1 MSDSAPAAAAA
12 APAAKKKPLVLIIA
26 IVVVLLGGGGGAW
39 FFMRGGTAAEAAE
52 GEATEAEEK
61 EEKEDKVKLSERGLV
76 ELEPFIVNLA
86 DDGGKR
92 FLRASIQLVVEDEA
106 EALEFEEKP
115 VLTMGAR
122 SAIVNTLTGEYSE
135 DLATPEGKEELRE
148 LLVESVS
155 EALKIEIVDV
165 LFSDFVI
172 QY

>member
-1 MSDSAPAAAAA
+1 MSDPAPAAAAA
-12 APAAKKKPLVLIIA
+12 PAPAKKKPLVLIIA

-39 FFMRGGTAAEAAE
+39 FFMRGGAEAQAAE
-52 GEATEAEEK
+52 EEK

-76 ELEPFIVNLA
+76 QLEPFIVNLA

-122 SAIVNTLTGEYSE
+122 SAIVDTLTGEYSE
-135 DLATPEGKEELRE
+135 DLATPEGKNELRE
-148 LLVESVS
+148 MLKEHVS

>member
-12 APAAKKKPLVLIIA
+12 PAPAKKKPLVLIIA

-39 FFMRGGTAAEAAE
+39 FFMRGGAEAQAAE
-52 GEATEAEEK
+52 EEK

-76 ELEPFIVNLA
+76 QLEPFIVNLA

-122 SAIVNTLTGEYSE
+122 SAIVDTLTGEYSE
-135 DLATPEGKEELRE
+135 DLATPEGKNELRE
-148 LLVESVS
+148 MLKEHVS